1 MTAPTQG
8 FRQATPARPTQQVP
22 PQVGGPKRYPLPPI
36 DQSRLL
42 TPGQVVDKYPQL
54 ITHKRI
60 TRFAVRLAQEAYFGR
75 DVMMCCT
82 MKGSGQ
88 YHAIP
93 PVELSQLK
101 KFLHGVCVPRLYQS
115 RVEWER
121 TWKDCWDSIGQSCK
135 NLRGT

>member
-1 MTAPTQG
+1 MTTPTEG
-8 FRQATPARPTQQVP
+8 FRQATPTRPIQQVP

-36 DQSRLL
+36 DRSRLL
-42 TPGQVVDKYPQL
+42 TPGQVVDKYPQF

-82 MKGSGQ
+82 MKVLGSTMPF
-88 YHAIP
+88 HL
-93 PVELSQLK
+93 VELSQLK

-115 RVEWER
+115 QGEWER
-121 TWKDCWDSIGQSCK
+121 TWKDCWDAIGQSCK